1 MAELHGARIHGPCL
15 ALLLN
20 QTAVAATDCDGLL
33 FGRLLTTAKTEFK
46 DSDQEAELSQL
57 VPEGRDPVLGWVS
70 VRAGSSPD
78 QASMREAAVTQQL
91 CRLPGSSSS
100 QAAPCLFALLTRWP
114 DHNGATLSLQYSVSA
129 SQPEP
134 ACRLFHALSSDTQP
148 LLLRPVTLDV
158 LNLAA
163 SSGHKAYTTFAP
175 TLPLPP
181 PSGQA
186 APPQGSAAPH
196 PLAAAASALTQ
207 QVAHMEGYHQAL
219 LRDLHLTC
227 RAVSEHSA
235 SVQAL
240 MKERQDLLAALT

>member
-1 MAELHGARIHGPCL
+1 
-15 ALLLN
+15 
-20 QTAVAATDCDGLL
+20 
-33 FGRLLTTAKTEFK
+33 
-46 DSDQEAELSQL
+46 AELSQL

-91 CRLPGSSSS
+91 CRLPSSSSS
-100 QAAPCLFALLTRWP
+100 QGAPCLFAFLTRWP
-114 DHNGATLSLQYSVSA
+114 DHNGATLSLQY
-129 SQPEP
+129 
-134 ACRLFHALSSDTQP
+134 RLFHALSFDTQP

-163 SSGHKAYTTFAP
+163 SSGHKAYSTFAP

-227 RAVSEHSA
+227 RAVLEHSA
-235 SVQAL
+235 TVQDL
-240 MKERQDLLAALT
+240 QDLLAALTFAHMTFAGTVFTPS